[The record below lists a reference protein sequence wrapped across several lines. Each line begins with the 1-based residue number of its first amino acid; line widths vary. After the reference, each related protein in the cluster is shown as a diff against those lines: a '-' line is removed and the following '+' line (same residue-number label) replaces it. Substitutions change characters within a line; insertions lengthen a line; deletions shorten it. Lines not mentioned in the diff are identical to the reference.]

1 MAEFSGGQRWL
12 LAVFI
17 LFEIVFEVNKYK
29 FINLVIFMAALI
41 ILGFILISTA
51 ISAVTEEYR
60 IENCKKT
67 AERREQRKADKAEKQ
82 LKKESEAVSEE
93 NNNEQNK

>member
-1 MAEFSGGQRWL
+1 M

-17 LFEIVFEVNKYK
+17 LFEIIVEVNKYK
-29 FINLVIFMAALI
+29 FIILVIFMAALI

-51 ISAVTEEYR
+51 ISAVTEEAR
-60 IENCKKT
+60 IESCKKT
-67 AERREQRKADKAEKQ
+67 EERIKQRKAAKEEKQ

>member
-1 MAEFSGGQRWL
+1 M

-17 LFEIVFEVNKYK
+17 LFEIIVEVNKYK
-29 FINLVIFMAALI
+29 FIILVIFMAALI

-51 ISAVTEEYR
+51 ISAVTEEAR
-60 IENCKKT
+60 IESCKKT
-67 AERREQRKADKAEKQ
+67 EERIKQRKAAKEEKR
-82 LKKESEAVSEE
+82 LKNESEAVSEE

>member
-1 MAEFSGGQRWL
+1 M

-17 LFEIVFEVNKYK
+17 LFEIIVEVNKYK
-29 FINLVIFMAALI
+29 FIILVIFMAALI

-67 AERREQRKADKAEKQ
+67 AERREHRKDDKAEKQ
-82 LKKESEAVSEE
+82 LKNEIEAVSEE
-93 NNNEQNK
+93 NNDEQNK

>member
-12 LAVFI
+12 LAIFI

-29 FINLVIFMAALI
+29 FIILVIFMAALI

-82 LKKESEAVSEE
+82 LKKENEAVSEE
-93 NNNEQNK
+93 NSNEQNK

>member
-1 MAEFSGGQRWL
+1 M

-17 LFEIVFEVNKYK
+17 LFEIIVEVNKYK
-29 FINLVIFMAALI
+29 FIILVIFMAALI

-51 ISAVTEEYR
+51 ISAVTEEAR
-60 IENCKKT
+60 IESCKKT
-67 AERREQRKADKAEKQ
+67 EERREQRKADKAEKQ

>member
-1 MAEFSGGQRWL
+1 M

-17 LFEIVFEVNKYK
+17 LFEIIVEVNKCK

-51 ISAVTEEYR
+51 ISAVTEESR
-60 IENCKKT
+60 LENCRKT
-67 AERREQRKADKAEKQ
+67 AERRKQRKADIEKKKQ
-82 LKKESEAVSEE
+82 LKEEGKAIQEESG
-93 NNNEQNK
+93 NEQNK

>member
-1 MAEFSGGQRWL
+1 M

-17 LFEIVFEVNKYK
+17 LFEIIVEVNKYK
-29 FINLVIFMAALI
+29 FIILVIFMAALI

-51 ISAVTEEYR
+51 ISAVTEEAR
-60 IENCKKT
+60 IESCKKT
-67 AERREQRKADKAEKQ
+67 EERIKHRKAAKEEKR